1 MVLEILFVAIRQEK
15 ERNSIQFGKEEVKLS
30 LFVENMILYIENPE
44 VSTKKRLE
52 QINEFSKVVKYK
64 INIQKSI
71 VFH

>member
-15 ERNSIQFGKEEVKLS
+15 ERNSIQFGKEEVKLP
-30 LFVENMILYIENPE
+30 LFAENMILYIENPE